1 MFRLKQEVKKWGAS
15 FSALADF
22 YFFYYYFFFEER
34 NLIDFFA
41 YWGNFPFFKHDRKII
56 SSGWQIGLPQF
67 FNVRILIIS

>member
-22 YFFYYYFFFEER
+22 YFFYYYFFF
-34 NLIDFFA
+34 LKKGISLTFLL
-41 YWGNFPFFKHDRKII
+41 
-56 SSGWQIGLPQF
+56 SSGWQIGLSQF